1 MEVYGNGSSDLSIS
15 DPDLERQ
22 LVALNENKEM
32 EEELHLAAILG
43 KTLLERNTE
52 LEEQVKKLEEHIDET
67 LLSNRNLTTQLSNT
81 KEALRQAN
89 SSCESLEQK
98 LEETERENREL
109 KTTNLRRQVTID
121 LKTKIIND
129 LHDRLEGF
137 ERELSEMKTL
147 KSRDVPDGASNK
159 PSSNNDSCRD
169 LTRLN
174 HDELLKEHYEIVE
187 DLSIK
192 LQNTN
197 YQKNK
202 TQTLLDTVKTE
213 NAKLSEL
220 LERTELENIELRS
233 HVSALEEKLL
243 NLSTSEPVTPSLPPT
258 SPPKTFFARY
268 PSEESPSFSRVTTLH
283 TELLVDYQTM
293 KEQYDYM
300 VSNCRCESKSH
311 MNLEDGDTTKDDVQ
325 RSGVDGKD
333 KKNKTEGGSVVKESS
348 LKDLFQEVYATL
360 KATTVVADRLIEK
373 RNHK

>member
-1 MEVYGNGSSDLSIS
+1 M
-15 DPDLERQ
+15 
-22 LVALNENKEM
+22 
-32 EEELHLAAILG
+32 
-43 KTLLERNTE
+43 
-52 LEEQVKKLEEHIDET
+52 
-67 LLSNRNLTTQLSNT
+67 
-81 KEALRQAN
+81 RQAN
-89 SSCESLEQK
+89 ISCESLEQK

-109 KTTNLRRQVTID
+109 KRTNLRHQVTID

-137 ERELSEMKTL
+137 EKELSEMKTL
-147 KSRDVPDGASNK
+147 KSRDVPDGAANK
-159 PSSNNDSCRD
+159 HSSNNDSCRD

-202 TQTLLDTVKTE
+202 TQTLLDAVKTE

-220 LERTELENIELRS
+220 LEKTELENTELRS
-233 HVSALEEKLL
+233 YVSTLEEKLL

-258 SPPKTFFARY
+258 SPPRNFSARY
-268 PSEESPSFSRVTTLH
+268 PPEESPSFSRVTTLD

-293 KEQYDYM
+293 KDQYDLM
-300 VSNCRCESKSH
+300 VSNCRCESNSH
-311 MNLEDGDTTKDDVQ
+311 TRVEDGDTAKGDVFN
-325 RSGVDGKD
+325 GVDGKD
-333 KKNKTEGGSVVKESS
+333 KKNKTEGGVIMKEAS
-348 LKDLFQEVYATL
+348 LKDLFQDVYATL

-373 RNHK
+373 RSRK